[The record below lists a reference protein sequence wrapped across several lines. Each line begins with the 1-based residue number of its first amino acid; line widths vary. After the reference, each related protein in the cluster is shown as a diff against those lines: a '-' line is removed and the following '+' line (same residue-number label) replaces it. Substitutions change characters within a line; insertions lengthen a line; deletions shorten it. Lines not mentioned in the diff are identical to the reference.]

1 VKHQWSLRDSLPR
14 PLGPKKLGDAGAD
27 NFILALFHSQTL
39 RDLRLIRILHDLH
52 FKALSPF
59 FGSSLSRNCA
69 KSHYG
74 VSLANISTVAV
85 STMPLLTSSIA
96 VATLR
101 QVLSLPMPKA

>member
-1 VKHQWSLRDSLPR
+1 MKHQWSLRDSLPR
-14 PLGPKKLGDAGAD
+14 PLGPKKSGDAGAD

-59 FGSSLSRNCA
+59 ASSLSRNCA

-85 STMPLLTSSIA
+85 STIPLLTSSIA
-96 VATLR
+96 AATLR
-101 QVLSLPMPKA
+101 QALSLPMPKA